1 MELTPKNI
9 IFNCHKKINKYKR
22 RQLKLQKE
30 NSKLKDELRADE
42 ILMSKLAKENK
53 ELLKVVYA

>member
-1 MELTPKNI
+1 MELIPKNI

-30 NSKLKDELRADE
+30 NCQLKNELRADE
-42 ILMSKLAKENK
+42 ILMSKLSKENK
-53 ELLKVVYA
+53 ELLKVVYV